1 MLKQTIRLVVLVVCW
16 LASFSVLSDPI
27 DTQITFQ
34 GSLFESSV
42 AANGNYDLNFQL
54 WDGFEANSGSKLGGV
69 ISKSNVAVTDGIFT
83 VFLDFGPGAFIDEAR
98 WVEVLVRD
106 SLAGGSYTPLTPFI
120 PIKPS
125 PQSLWAV
132 DAGRLEGKTA
142 SEFANATHSHAL
154 LSTGNGL
161 IGNTYDGSGART
173 FTIDFGSTANKVA
186 PGNAL
191 FSLNPGNGLTGGVTD
206 DPIGNGVSASIAVL
220 PGPGIVS
227 APGGVSVKVDT
238 DTIFLNGLN
247 EIQVNA
253 GIAGTGLK
261 NEAGSGLVLG
271 INNGDGIS
279 LAGNKVSA
287 SVDAE
292 TIGFNEAGELI
303 ALGAGGAGYG
313 NHTVVALSGGDYPDP
328 VAAMTDRA
336 SWCGVPS
343 RTNPCLMKIMP
354 GIYNLNAAL
363 PLISYIDI
371 EGSGRNITV
380 LVRNSTG
387 FTGGIIKATGQC
399 GNETCEVRD
408 LSLRA
413 DGSGSGISAN
423 GIYSSS
429 SAGPRVRNVEIDVS
443 VTGGNTMGIY
453 GDGGNVSLVDCY
465 IKTAGSSSRG
475 IRGDSS
481 TISVR
486 DCIVEANGTSA
497 TEALYGSGSNF
508 ETSTSEFHAL
518 GSTANSDAVFMTD
531 TTLIDNGSE
540 FHGGP
545 GSTAARAIFSQGT
558 GGAYRLDLTQS
569 GVYAAN
575 PSSAANIGI
584 LAFQVTVNMK
594 DVFLQSVSASG
605 DNTGIEANR
614 SGATIDNSELIAND
628 KVFIGSG
635 TSGGPYVVRI
645 SNSLLESIDNATVIQ
660 GRVNFSI
667 FAYYSR
673 LAGLTPS
680 FTTCASVVD
689 SNYIHYSNACP
700 P

>member
-1 MLKQTIRLVVLVVCW
+1 MLKQTIRRIVFIAFLF
-16 LASFSVLSDPI
+16 AAFSVLSDPI

-54 WDGFEANSGSKLGGV
+54 WDGSEANSGAKIGGV
-69 ISKSNVAVTDGIFT
+69 ISKSNVAVADGIFT
-83 VFLDFGPGAFIDEAR
+83 VLLDFGPGAFIDEAR

-106 SLAGGSYTPLTPFI
+106 SLAGGPYTPLAPFI
-120 PIKPS
+120 PIKPA
-125 PQSLWAV
+125 PQALWAV

-142 SEFANATHSHAL
+142 SEFANAAHSHAL

-161 IGNTYDGSGART
+161 IGNTYDGSGTRT
-173 FTIDFGSTANKVA
+173 FTIDFGSTANTVA

-191 FSLNPGNGLTGGVTD
+191 FSLNPGNGLSGGVAD

-238 DTIFLNGLN
+238 DTI
-247 EIQVNA
+247 
-253 GIAGTGLK
+253 
-261 NEAGSGLVLG
+261 
-271 INNGDGIS
+271 
-279 LAGNKVSA
+279 
-287 SVDAE
+287 
-292 TIGFNEAGELI
+292 GFNGAGELMV
-303 ALGAGGAGYG
+303 LGAGETGYG

-343 RTNPCLMKIMP
+343 LTNPCLMKIMP
-354 GIYNLNAAL
+354 GVYNLNAAL

-380 LVRNSTG
+380 LVRNNTG
-387 FTGGIIKATGQC
+387 FTSGIITASGQC

-413 DGSGSGISAN
+413 DGSGSNVSAN

-443 VTGGNTMGIY
+443 VTGGNTMGIF

-465 IKTAGSSSRG
+465 IKSTGSSSRG
-475 IRGDSS
+475 IRGDVS
-481 TISVR
+481 TISVK

-497 TEALYGSGSNF
+497 TEALYGNESNF
-508 ETSTSEFHAL
+508 ETNTSEFHAL
-518 GSTANSDAVFMTD
+518 GATTNSDAVWVTD

-540 FHGGP
+540 FHSGP
-545 GSTAARAIFSQGT
+545 GSTAARGIYSQGT
-558 GGAYRLDLTQS
+558 GALYLLDLTHS
-569 GVYAAN
+569 GVYATH
-575 PSSAANIGI
+575 PSSSANKGI
-584 LAFQVTVNMK
+584 FAFKVSVTMK

-614 SGATIDNSELIAND
+614 SNATIDDSEIIADD
-628 KVFIGSG
+628 KVFVGSG
-635 TSGGPYVVRI
+635 TSGGPFLARI
-645 SNSLLESIDNATVIQ
+645 SNSRLASINAATVIQ
-660 GRVNFSI
+660 GSAQFVMY
-667 FAYYSR
+667 AYHSR
-673 LAGLTPS
+673 LAGAAPVS
-680 FTTCASVVD
+680 IAITCASVVD
-689 SNYIHYSNACP
+689 TNYVHYSNTCP